1 MSMFALLKL
10 SRAEWWENRSKLN
23 EVFDFDRMM
32 PALGFFLM
40 KDCKVVVIGFVLGML
55 TFLRMCLRRV

>member
-1 MSMFALLKL
+1 MSIFALLKL
-10 SRAEWWENRSKLN
+10 SMAEWWENRSKLN
-23 EVFDFDRMM
+23 AVFDFDRMM

-40 KDCKVVVIGFVLGML
+40 KDCKVAVNGFVLGML